1 MGSMGSFITGATFP
15 LWGYLLSRCF
25 VMFSNFKLTA
35 NEMKLEGLKW
45 SGYFLILG
53 ATYWVGNVAQ
63 NYGFS
68 VVSECFPTA
77 GVGVCR
83 HVAPRSR
90 LASLSTDCALIQKMS
105 VDLLK
110 NVLNLVLANDVCVI
124 QAHFIKLMAMAGADN
139 HRAAD
144 GISMMFFAMVSSFG
158 LGTAAQALGGMEKA
172 KQAAANVFAIVD
184 RMPTIECI
192 TNDGVKPTQ
201 VVGRIEFQSVEF
213 GDSLMY
219 KDYNLVIEAGTTA
232 SISLL
237 GALREA
243 IVSKVLYCRC

>member
-1 MGSMGSFITGATFP
+1 MLRQEVGWYDFPKHSTGA
-15 LWGYLLSRCF
+15 L
-25 VMFSNFKLTA
+25 
-35 NEMKLEGLKW
+35 
-45 SGYFLILG
+45 
-53 ATYWVGNVAQ
+53 Q
-63 NYGFS
+63 
-68 VVSECFPTA
+68 
-77 GVGVCR
+77 
-83 HVAPRSR
+83 
-90 LASLSTDCALIQKMS
+90 ASLSTDCALIQKMS

-110 NVLNLVLANDVCVI
+110 NVLNLVVCLVI
-124 QAHFIKLMAMAGADN
+124 GFKVALTLSQA
-139 HRAAD
+139 
-144 GISMMFFAMVSSFG
+144 MMFFAMVSSFG

-184 RMPTIECI
+184 RMPAIECI